1 MTVNQASPD
10 SVGAAAAR
18 KQELRRQVRARRR
31 KRAAHAPPPEMP
43 AQVAERLAWWAMVRG
58 AGTVA
63 AYASYGTEPESY
75 SLLDALREDSIR
87 VLLPRWNDDDTLEWT
102 PYVGRDAL
110 VVGAH
115 RIPEPE
121 GPRYGPHALLGVDFV
136 IIPALAVD
144 RDGHRLGQGRGCYDR
159 ALSRLRD
166 DVPIMALLNDDELLP
181 AGTIP
186 AEPHDV
192 RVTHVATP
200 SLGLTAVGT
209 AEESAPVID
218 E

>member
-1 MTVNQASPD
+1 MTLD
-10 SVGAAAAR
+10 GAPLEDADAGVA
-18 KQELRRQVRARRR
+18 R
-31 KRAAHAPPPEMP
+31 KRAMRGEIRERRKVRAAGGPPPEMP

-75 SLLDALREDSIR
+75 ALLDALREDSIR
-87 VLLPRWNDDDTLEWT
+87 VLLPRWNPDDTLEWT
-102 PYVGRDAL
+102 PYVGRDGL
-110 VVGAH
+110 VVGEH
-115 RIPEPE
+115 GIPEPD

-136 IIPALAVD
+136 IVPALAVD

-159 ALSRLRD
+159 ALTRLRD

-181 AGTIP
+181 AGSIP

-200 SLGLTAVGT
+200 ALGLTAVGT
-209 AEESAPVID
+209 TD
-218 E
+218 ENANVSG